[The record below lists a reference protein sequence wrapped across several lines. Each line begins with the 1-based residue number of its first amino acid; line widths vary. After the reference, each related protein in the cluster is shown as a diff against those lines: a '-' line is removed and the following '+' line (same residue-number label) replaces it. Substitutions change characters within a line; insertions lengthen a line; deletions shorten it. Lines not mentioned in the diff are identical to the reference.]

1 MDTKHLYY
9 AVQVAEYRSI
19 SKAADVLYLSQP
31 TLSQHISKLETQ
43 LGCKIF
49 DRNALPLRL
58 TYEGEIFMD
67 YALKILS
74 LEKELTHKMQ
84 SSIKAESGRLTIGIP
99 SCYGAYILPQ
109 VLPLF
114 KEQFPHIDLQLVED
128 SSASLEI
135 LLEKGLIDL
144 GIMNLPVN
152 NKQLLYVTL
161 LMDHVVLAVP
171 NHLLHTNTPTQYP
184 LTSLHLLDSINL
196 QEYKDAPFLLL
207 KPGHRVAFIS
217 RKILEEEHISPD
229 VYIQSSS
236 IDTLCEFCLLG
247 HGIAFVPQNIAYKK
261 FNVPNAS
268 VSLFDLAGHHTDYSM
283 VALYNKK
290 FPLTPAMK
298 YFIQTVRTLHT
309 S

>member
-1 MDTKHLYY
+1 MDTKQLYY

-19 SKAADVLYLSQP
+19 SKAADALYLSQP
-31 TLSQHISKLETQ
+31 TLSQHISKLESQ

-58 TYEGEIFMD
+58 TYEGELFME
-67 YALKILS
+67 YALKILH

-84 SSIKAESGRLTIGIP
+84 SSTKAKAGRITIGIP

-109 VLPLF
+109 VLPIF
-114 KEQFPHIDLQLVED
+114 KSQFPHIDLQIVEE
-128 SSASLEI
+128 SSDSLET
-135 LLEKGLIDL
+135 LLEKGLLDL
-144 GIMNLPVN
+144 GILNLPIHS
-152 NKQLLYVTL
+152 KHLLYETL
-161 LMDHVVLAVP
+161 LIDHVVLAVP
-171 NHLLHTNTPTQYP
+171 NTLLQAKSPTSYP
-184 LTSLHLLDSINL
+184 LTSQSLLESINL
-196 QEYKDAPFLLL
+196 QDYKNSPFLLL
-207 KPGHRVAFIS
+207 KPGHRIAFIS
-217 RKILEEEHISPD
+217 RKILEEENISPQ

-261 FNVPNAS
+261 FNVPDS
-268 VSLFDLAGHHTDYSM
+268 PVSIFDLSGHHTDYSM

-290 FPLTPAMK
+290 FPLTPSMK
-298 YFIQTVRTLHT
+298 YFIQTIRSLHT